1 MKKYVASIGRS
12 FASGKNPWEML
23 LTLTVALAVLFSFIS
38 ISATEGF
45 LALALIVLLILIIQ
59 KKRRFSF
66 PAFFWPLLIYA
77 GLSLV
82 ASILSVNPEMSLKDS
97 RDLLLFLVVPL
108 VYTAVAKKKDLDL
121 VVWAILASALAS
133 SLYSF
138 YYYFFMASPGER
150 VKGFMGHYMTQAG
163 LLLLFGSL
171 ALGMVFF
178 GRGKMRILWGA
189 GFCLAAAALVMTL
202 TRSGWIGLAVGLSI
216 ILLLWKPKTLILVP
230 VLAGLVFI
238 VSTETVKK
246 RALSIFSL
254 RGASNRERVQYF
266 NAGIKIIGDY
276 PLFGTGP
283 DTVDMVFQ
291 NPKYGLGEI
300 AKRNVHLHNNFIQIA
315 AERGI
320 VALAAWA
327 AFIVW
332 AFAQLLKL
340 VTNKAN
346 PKSLPDPLAAG
357 GLAALAAFV
366 VAGLFEYNFGDSEV
380 VTLLLLI
387 LTLPLI
393 PRARFGDALGS
404 NPETS
409 ATRPQ
414 PVPDLSAKPTQE

>member
-1 MKKYVASIGRS
+1 MKDYLRS
-12 FASGKNPWEML
+12 FVAGKSHLEAVL
-23 LTLTVALAVLFSFIS
+23 ILAISLAVLFSFIS

-45 LALALIVLLILIIQ
+45 LAIALIALVILLIQ
-59 KKRRFSF
+59 KKRRFAF
-66 PAFFWPLLIYA
+66 PAFFWPLLVYA

-82 ASILSVNPEMSLKDS
+82 SSFLSVNPEMSLKDS
-97 RDLLLFLVVPL
+97 RDLLLFLIVPL
-108 VYTAVAKKKDLDL
+108 LYTAISKREDLRL
-121 VVWAILASALAS
+121 VTSALLVSALAS

-138 YYYFFMASPGER
+138 YYYFFAAYPGQR

-178 GRGKMRILWGA
+178 GRGKIRLLWGA

-230 VLAGLVFI
+230 VLAGIVFM
-238 VSTETVKK
+238 VSPETVKK

-254 RGASNRERVQYF
+254 RGTSNRERVQYF
-266 NAGIKIIGDY
+266 NAGIKIIGNF

-320 VALAAWA
+320 VTLAAWA
-327 AFIVW
+327 VFIVW
-332 AFAQLLKL
+332 AFVQLGTTVK
-340 VTNKAN
+340 NKRN
-346 PKSLPDPLAAG
+346 KKFLPDPLAAG
-357 GLAALAAFV
+357 ALAALAAFV

-380 VTLLLLI
+380 VTLFFLI

-393 PRARFGDALGS
+393 SRARFGDTLQPGPQAS
-404 NPETS
+404 ES
-409 ATRPQ
+409 RPQ
-414 PVPDLSAKPTQE
+414 TVPDLSPKLIQK

>member
-1 MKKYVASIGRS
+1 MKDYLRS
-12 FASGKNPWEML
+12 FVAGKSL
-23 LTLTVALAVLFSFIS
+23 LDAALILAVSLAVLFSFVS

-45 LALALIVLLILIIQ
+45 LALALVFLIVLLIQ
-59 KKRRFSF
+59 KRQRLAF
-66 PAFFWPLLIYA
+66 PAFFWPLLVYA

-82 ASILSVNPEMSLKDS
+82 SSILSVNPEMSLMDS

-108 VYTAVAKKKDLDL
+108 VYTAVSKKKDLDL
-121 VVWAILASALAS
+121 VVYALLASALGS
-133 SLYSF
+133 TLYSL
-138 YYYFFMASPGER
+138 YYYFFLAYPGER

-178 GRGKMRILWGA
+178 GRGKIRILWGA
-189 GFCLAAAALVMTL
+189 GLGLAAAALVMTL
-202 TRSGWIGLAVGLSI
+202 TRSGWIGLAVGLCL

-230 VLAGLVFI
+230 VLAGLVFV
-238 VSTETVKK
+238 VSPQTVKK

-254 RGASNRERVQYF
+254 RGTSNRERVQYF
-266 NAGIKIIGDY
+266 NAGIKIIGDF

-291 NPKYGLGEI
+291 NPKYGLGES
-300 AKRNVHLHNNFIQIA
+300 AKRNVHLHNNFLQIA

-320 VALAAWA
+320 AALAAWSV
-327 AFIVW
+327 FIVW
-332 AFAQLLKL
+332 AFVQLLKL

-346 PKSLPDPLAAG
+346 PKSSPHPLAAG

-393 PRARFGDALGS
+393 PRARFRDALGS
-404 NPETS
+404 DPETS

-414 PVPDLSAKPTQE
+414 PVPDLSGKPTQK

>member
-1 MKKYVASIGRS
+1 MKKYIVSIGR
-12 FASGKNPWEML
+12 ALTSGKNLWEVL
-23 LTLTVALAVLFSFIS
+23 LTLAVALAVLFSFIS

-45 LALALIVLLILIIQ
+45 LALAIIFLIVLLIQ
-59 KKRRFSF
+59 KRRHLTF
-66 PAFFWPLLIYA
+66 PAFFWPLLVYA
-77 GLSLV
+77 GLSLIS
-82 ASILSVNPEMSLKDS
+82 SILSVNPEMSLMDS
-97 RDLLLFLVVPL
+97 RELLLFLIVPL
-108 VYTAVAKKKDLDL
+108 VYTAVSKKKDLDL
-121 VVWAILASALAS
+121 VVWAILVSALAS
-133 SLYSF
+133 SLYSL
-138 YYYFFMASPGER
+138 YYYFFLAYPGER

-178 GRGKMRILWGA
+178 GRGKVRILWGA
-189 GFCLAAAALVMTL
+189 ALGLAAAALVMTL
-202 TRSGWIGLAVGLSI
+202 TRSGWIGLAVGLCL

-230 VLAGLVFI
+230 LLAGLVFV
-238 VSTETVKK
+238 VSPQTVKK

-266 NAGIKIIGDY
+266 NAGIKIIKDFS
-276 PLFGTGP
+276 LFGTGP

-291 NPKYGLGEI
+291 NPKYGLGEM
-300 AKRNVHLHNNFIQIA
+300 AKRNVHLHNNFLQIA

-320 VALAAWA
+320 VALAAWSV
-327 AFIVW
+327 FIVW

-393 PRARFGDALGS
+393 PRARFRDALGS
-404 NPETS
+404 DPETS

-414 PVPDLSAKPTQE
+414 PVPDLSAKPTQK

>member
-1 MKKYVASIGRS
+1 MKDYLRS
-12 FASGKNPWEML
+12 FVAGKSFLEAVL
-23 LTLTVALAVLFSFIS
+23 ILAVSLAVLFSFIS

-45 LALALIVLLILIIQ
+45 LALALVFLIVLLIQ
-59 KKRRFSF
+59 KRRRLTF
-66 PAFFWPLLIYA
+66 PAFFWPLLVYA

-82 ASILSVNPEMSLKDS
+82 SSILSVNPEMSLMDS

-108 VYTAVAKKKDLDL
+108 VYTALSKKEDLGL
-121 VVWAILASALAS
+121 VVYALLASALGS
-133 SLYSF
+133 TLYSL
-138 YYYFFMASPGER
+138 YYYFFLAYPGER

-178 GRGKMRILWGA
+178 GRGKVRILWGA
-189 GFCLAAAALVMTL
+189 GLCLAAAALVMTL
-202 TRSGWIGLAVGLSI
+202 TRSGWIGLAVGLCLI
-216 ILLLWKPKTLILVP
+216 MLLWKPKTLILVP
-230 VLAGLVFI
+230 VLAGLVFV
-238 VSTETVKK
+238 VSPQTVKK

-254 RGASNRERVQYF
+254 RGTSNRERVQYF
-266 NAGIKIIGDY
+266 NAGIKIIGDF

-291 NPKYGLGEI
+291 NPKYGLGES

-320 VALAAWA
+320 VTLAAWA
-327 AFIVW
+327 VFIVW

-340 VTNKAN
+340 VKSYAS
-346 PKSLPDPLAAG
+346 PRSLPNPLAAG
-357 GLAALAAFV
+357 ALAALAAFV

-393 PRARFGDALGS
+393 PRARFRQALGPG
-404 NPETS
+404 PEAS
-409 ATRPQ
+409 ESCRQ
-414 PVPDLSAKPTQE
+414 PVPDLSAKPTQK

>member
-1 MKKYVASIGRS
+1 MKDYLRAFVA
-12 FASGKNPWEML
+12 GKSL
-23 LTLTVALAVLFSFIS
+23 LEAVLILAVSLAVLFSFIS
-38 ISATEGF
+38 ISAAEGF
-45 LALALIVLLILIIQ
+45 LAVALIVLVILLIG
-59 KKRRFSF
+59 KKRRLAF
-66 PAFFWPLLIYA
+66 PAFFWPLFVYA

-82 ASILSVNPEMSLKDS
+82 SSILSVNPEMSLLDS

-108 VYTAVAKKKDLDL
+108 VYTAVSKKEDLGL
-121 VVWAILASALAS
+121 VVNALLASALGS
-133 SLYSF
+133 TLYSL
-138 YYYFFMASPGER
+138 YYYFFLAYPGER

-163 LLLLFGSL
+163 LLVLFGSL
-171 ALGMVFF
+171 ALGVVFF

-189 GFCLAAAALVMTL
+189 GLGLAAAALVLTL
-202 TRSGWIGLAVGLSI
+202 TRSGWIGLAVGVCL

-230 VLAGLVFI
+230 VVAGIVF
-238 VSTETVKK
+238 VASPQTVKK

-266 NAGIKIIGDY
+266 NAGIKIIGDF

-291 NPKYGLGEI
+291 NPKYGLGDS

-315 AERGI
+315 AERG
-320 VALAAWA
+320 VAALAVWSV
-327 AFIVW
+327 FIVW

-340 VTNKAN
+340 VKNKAN
-346 PKSLPDPLAAG
+346 PKSSPDPLAAG

-366 VAGLFEYNFGDSEV
+366 TAGLFEYNFGDSEV

-393 PRARFGDALGS
+393 PRARFGNASGS
-404 NPETS
+404 NSGPS
-409 ATRPQ
+409 ASRAQ
-414 PVPDLSAKPTQE
+414 PVPDLSVKPTQK

>member
-1 MKKYVASIGRS
+1 MIDYLRSLVAEKSI
-12 FASGKNPWEML
+12 FEA
-23 LTLTVALAVLFSFIS
+23 ALIPAISCAVLFSFIS

-45 LALALIVLLILIIQ
+45 LALALIIFIILLIQ
-59 KKRRFSF
+59 KKRRFAF
-66 PAFFWPLLIYA
+66 PAFFWPLLVYA

-82 ASILSVNPEMSLKDS
+82 SSILSVNPDMSLRDS
-97 RDLLLFLVVPL
+97 RDLLLFLIVPL
-108 VYTAVAKKKDLDL
+108 VYTAVSKKKDLDL
-121 VVWAILASALAS
+121 VVWAILASALTS

-171 ALGMVFF
+171 ALGIVFF
-178 GRGKMRILWGA
+178 GRGKMRVLWGA
-189 GFCLAAAALVMTL
+189 GLCLAAAALVMTL

-216 ILLLWKPKTLILVP
+216 IVLLWKPKALILVP
-230 VLAGLVFI
+230 ILAGLVF
-238 VSTETVKK
+238 VASPETVKK

-291 NPKYGLGEI
+291 NPKYGLGEL

-320 VALAAWA
+320 VTLAAWA
-327 AFIVW
+327 VFIVW
-332 AFAQLLKL
+332 AFVQLSKFAKNR
-340 VTNKAN
+340 TNK
-346 PKSLPDPLAAG
+346 KFLPDPLAAG

-380 VTLLLLI
+380 VTLFLLI

-393 PRARFGDALGS
+393 PGGRLGEALGS
-404 NPETS
+404 RPEAS
-409 ATRPQ
+409 ETRPR
-414 PVPDLSAKPTQE
+414 PVPDPSPKLARE

>member
-1 MKKYVASIGRS
+1 MKDYLRS
-12 FASGKNPWEML
+12 FVAGKSL
-23 LTLTVALAVLFSFIS
+23 LEAVLILAVSLAVLFSFIS

-45 LALALIVLLILIIQ
+45 LALALVFLIVLLIQ
-59 KKRRFSF
+59 KRRRLTF
-66 PAFFWPLLIYA
+66 PAFFWPLLVYA

-82 ASILSVNPEMSLKDS
+82 SSILSVNPGMSLMDS

-108 VYTAVAKKKDLDL
+108 VYTAVSKKEDLGL
-121 VVWAILASALAS
+121 VVYALLASALGS
-133 SLYSF
+133 TLYSL
-138 YYYFFMASPGER
+138 YYYFFLAYPAER

-189 GFCLAAAALVMTL
+189 GLCLAAAALVMTL
-202 TRSGWIGLAVGLSI
+202 TRSGWIGLAVGLCLI
-216 ILLLWKPKTLILVP
+216 MLLWKPKTLILVP
-230 VLAGLVFI
+230 VLAGLVFV
-238 VSTETVKK
+238 VSPQTVKK

-340 VTNKAN
+340 VTNKAE

-404 NPETS
+404 DPETS

-414 PVPDLSAKPTQE
+414 PVLDLSAKLTPE

>member
-1 MKKYVASIGRS
+1 MKDYLRS
-12 FASGKNPWEML
+12 FVAGKSL
-23 LTLTVALAVLFSFIS
+23 LEAVLILAVSLAVLFSFIS

-45 LALALIVLLILIIQ
+45 LALALVFLIVLLIQ
-59 KKRRFSF
+59 KRRRLTF
-66 PAFFWPLLIYA
+66 PAFFWPLLVYA

-82 ASILSVNPEMSLKDS
+82 SSILSVNPGMSLMDS

-108 VYTAVAKKKDLDL
+108 VYTAVSKKEDLGL
-121 VVWAILASALAS
+121 VVYALLASALGS
-133 SLYSF
+133 TLYSL
-138 YYYFFMASPGER
+138 YYYFFLAYPAER

-189 GFCLAAAALVMTL
+189 GLCLAAAALVMTL
-202 TRSGWIGLAVGLSI
+202 TRSGWIGLAVGLCLI
-216 ILLLWKPKTLILVP
+216 MLLWKPKTLILVP
-230 VLAGLVFI
+230 VLAGLVFV
-238 VSTETVKK
+238 VSPQTVKK

-266 NAGIKIIGDY
+266 NAGIKIIKDF

-291 NPKYGLGEI
+291 NPKYGLGES

-340 VTNKAN
+340 VTNKAE

-404 NPETS
+404 DPETS

-414 PVPDLSAKPTQE
+414 PVLDLSAKLTPE

>member
-1 MKKYVASIGRS
+1 MKKYVASIGR
-12 FASGKNPWEML
+12 ALTSGKNLWEVL
-23 LTLTVALAVLFSFIS
+23 LTLGVAFAVLFSFIS

-45 LALALIVLLILIIQ
+45 LALALIALIILLIQ
-59 KKRRFSF
+59 KRRRLAF
-66 PAFFWPLLIYA
+66 PAFFWPLLVYT

-82 ASILSVNPEMSLKDS
+82 SSFLSVNPEMSLKDS
-97 RDLLLFLVVPL
+97 RDLLLFLIVPL
-108 VYTAVAKKKDLDL
+108 VYTAVANKKDLDL

-133 SLYSF
+133 SLYSL
-138 YYYFFMASPGER
+138 YYYFFMAYPGER

-189 GFCLAAAALVMTL
+189 GLCLAAAALVMTL

-238 VSTETVKK
+238 VSPETVKK

-254 RGASNRERVQYF
+254 RGTSNRERVQYF
-266 NAGIKIIGDY
+266 NAGMRIIRDF

-291 NPKYGLGEI
+291 NPKYGLGES
-300 AKRNVHLHNNFIQIA
+300 AKRNVHLHNNFLQIA

-320 VALAAWA
+320 VTLAAWA

-332 AFAQLLKL
+332 AFIQLGRVVKNK
-340 VTNKAN
+340 TNK
-346 PKSLPDPLAAG
+346 KLRPDPLAAG

-387 LTLPLI
+387 LTLPLV
-393 PRARFGDALGS
+393 PRGRFGDTLGPG
-404 NPETS
+404 PEAS
-409 ATRPQ
+409 ESCPQ
-414 PVPDLSAKPTQE
+414 PVPSRSARLTPE

>member
-1 MKKYVASIGRS
+1 MKKYVASIGR
-12 FASGKNPWEML
+12 ALTSGKNLWEVL
-23 LTLTVALAVLFSFIS
+23 LTLAVALAVLFSFIS

-45 LALALIVLLILIIQ
+45 LAIALIALVILLIR
-59 KKRRFSF
+59 KKRRLAF
-66 PAFFWPLLIYA
+66 PAFFWPLLVYA

-82 ASILSVNPEMSLKDS
+82 SSILSVNPEMSLMDS

-108 VYTAVAKKKDLDL
+108 VYTAVSKKKDLDL
-121 VVWAILASALAS
+121 VVYALLASALGS
-133 SLYSF
+133 TLYSL
-138 YYYFFMASPGER
+138 YYYFFLAYPGER

-178 GRGKMRILWGA
+178 GRGKIRILWGA
-189 GFCLAAAALVMTL
+189 GLGLAAAALVMTL
-202 TRSGWIGLAVGLSI
+202 TRSGWIGLAVGLCL

-230 VLAGLVFI
+230 VLAGLVFV
-238 VSTETVKK
+238 VSPQTVKK

-254 RGASNRERVQYF
+254 RGTSNRERVQYF
-266 NAGIKIIGDY
+266 NAGIKIIGDF

-291 NPKYGLGEI
+291 NPKYGLGES

-320 VALAAWA
+320 AALAAWSV
-327 AFIVW
+327 FIVW
-332 AFAQLLKL
+332 ALAQLLKL
-340 VTNKAN
+340 VKNNAD

-357 GLAALAAFV
+357 ALAALAAFV

-387 LTLPLI
+387 LTVSLI
-393 PRARFGDALGS
+393 PRARFRQALGS
-404 NPETS
+404 DPETS

-414 PVPDLSAKPTQE
+414 PVPDLSAKPTQK

>member
-1 MKKYVASIGRS
+1 MKKYIVSIGR
-12 FASGKNPWEML
+12 ALTSGKNQWEVL
-23 LTLTVALAVLFSFIS
+23 ATLAVAFAVLFSFIS

-45 LALALIVLLILIIQ
+45 LALALIALVILLIQ
-59 KKRRFSF
+59 KRRRLTF
-66 PAFFWPLLIYA
+66 PAFFWPLLVYA

-82 ASILSVNPEMSLKDS
+82 SSFLSVNPEMSLKDS
-97 RDLLLFLVVPL
+97 RDLLLFLIVPL
-108 VYTAVAKKKDLDL
+108 VYTAVAKKKDLGL
-121 VVWAILASALAS
+121 VVYALLASALAS
-133 SLYSF
+133 TLYSLF
-138 YYYFFMASPGER
+138 YYFFLAYPGER

-178 GRGKMRILWGA
+178 GRGKIRILWGA

-202 TRSGWIGLAVGLSI
+202 TRSGWIGLAVGLCL

-230 VLAGLVFI
+230 VLAGLVFV
-238 VSTETVKK
+238 VSPETVKK

-254 RGASNRERVQYF
+254 RATSNRERVQYF
-266 NAGIKIIGDY
+266 NAGIKIIGDF

-291 NPKYGLGEI
+291 NPKYGLGES

-320 VALAAWA
+320 VTLAAWA
-327 AFIVW
+327 VFIVW
-332 AFAQLLKL
+332 AFTQLLKL
-340 VTNKAN
+340 VKSYAS
-346 PKSLPDPLAAG
+346 PRSLPDSLAAG

-393 PRARFGDALGS
+393 PRARFRQALGS
-404 NPETS
+404 DPETS
-409 ATRPQ
+409 AICPQ
-414 PVPDLSAKPTQE
+414 PVPDLSAKPTQK